1 MKKIHS
7 NMKMLVTIHST
18 QWENESIAPSP
29 SLFHMMLILEWHI
42 MEKKGH
48 IFQFLIKGHD
58 LFLVA
63 TATVKTVNSLKT
75 LGRILESDIHVW
87 LVLSSRHMATNIVH
101 SLHLTATDIIHR
113 SSSQPQI
120 VNRFHLKPQTQC
132 RTSQPETKHMGF
144 TSQPQTKAGVFLTAR
159 NSVQLRPGAQNVSQ
173 PLGLLLQLTKSV
185 QLIGEIQVLS
195 LEIHH
200 SAPQIQV

>member
-132 RTSQPETKHMGF
+132 RTSTHSQKQNTWGLPHSHRQKLGSSSQQET
-144 TSQPQTKAGVFLTAR
+144 VY
-159 NSVQLRPGAQNVSQ
+159 NSDQEHRMLASHWGSYCN
-173 PLGLLLQLTKSV
+173 
-185 QLIGEIQVLS
+185 
-195 LEIHH
+195 
-200 SAPQIQV
+200 